1 MAKNIKRPIRFVARK
16 NTDPVGTVTEWGAW
30 RKGKKGIAKKTFPG
44 THAKKKTLT
53 NKSTNTSP
61 QRKILFTGLDK
72 ADFKMGNK
80 MLKVVR
86 EAVKKHGKENVTLI
100 HGGRTDVSKVDQ
112 NIEELGQYTGLKVEA
127 DPLQYSKYPK
137 NAAGART
144 QKRID
149 DPELEWYSFDKKGN
163 LSKKDKYQ
171 TYWKN
176 KYGDIGKETR
186 GGKLKFP
193 RSTVKDNKVIGKSTK
208 DTTKFKTLLDEIESD
223 TNPERRA
230 SGVRYAKNVDR
241 VTKENFGFNM
251 ITEKN
256 QDRIDFLEKDQGL
269 PSFKSEY
276 KTYDDF
282 EQTSYI
288 EDTSVLGREGQTEY
302 GGSGRLPSGFKAENK
317 GTLLTGKKK
326 VRDSG
331 NLTDRQILKK
341 NPYPQSSL
349 SQIVGSSEY
358 EDYKGLNQEGG
369 RKVEVKNS
377 LRQLTEVTDI
387 TEEAT
392 GEDKAKSGKGIER
405 HKTSHLLREQPIK
418 DRVELKRA
426 LKRAA
431 PVFQRIA
438 EAKKTA
444 RTSGNIPRRVRNLK
458 RIDKITRKLAKRIPD
473 RLAFDAAQ
481 PVESTTPARSSTV
494 QSSDLKNVPVPSASK
509 PEKDKLTR
517 AKIAKGPYGGIE
529 KQGTEQ
535 HYKGWSDRTKK
546 FQVKTA
552 NEQAAKSARNKGLLK
567 GLSNLGR
574 RLSRG
579 LGPLSV
585 IPMITGVIREEHER
599 KKRPFNILTDP
610 I

>member
-1 MAKNIKRPIRFVARK
+1 MAK
-16 NTDPVGTVTEWGAW
+16 
-30 RKGKKGIAKKTFPG
+30 
-44 THAKKKTLT
+44 
-53 NKSTNTSP
+53 
-61 QRKILFTGLDK
+61 KILFTGLDK

-86 EAVKKHGKENVTLI
+86 DLAKTHGKENLILI
-100 HGGRTDVSKVDQ
+100 HGGRPDKSIIDK
-112 NIEELGQYTGLKVEA
+112 NIISLGQHTGVKVQA
-127 DPLQYSKYPK
+127 DPLDYSIPK

-149 DPELEWYSFDKKGN
+149 DPDLDWHSFDSKGN
-163 LSKKDKYQ
+163 LSQKDKYQ

-176 KYGDIGKETR
+176 KYGDIGKETS

-208 DTTKFKTLLDEIESD
+208 DTSKFKTLLDEIESD

-230 SGVRYAKNVDR
+230 SGVRYAKNLDKW
-241 VTKENFGFNM
+241 TKENLNINM

-302 GGSGRLPSGFKAENK
+302 GGSGSLPSGFKAKNK
-317 GTLLTGKKK
+317 GTLLTEPTTVK
-326 VRDSG
+326 DSG

-349 SQIVGSSEY
+349 SQIAGSTEY
-358 EDYKGLNQEGG
+358 EDYKGQNQEGG
-369 RKVEVKNS
+369 RKIEVKNS
-377 LRQLTEVTDI
+377 LKQLTEVTDI

-405 HKTSHLLREQPIK
+405 HKTSHLIREQPIK
-418 DRVELKRA
+418 DRVEIKRT
-426 LKRAA
+426 LRRFA
-431 PVFQRIA
+431 PTFQRIA
-438 EAKKTA
+438 QAKVTAKK
-444 RTSGNIPRRVRNLK
+444 SSNIPRRVKNLK
-458 RIDKITRKLAKRIPD
+458 RIDAVARTLAKRIPD

-481 PVESTTPARSSTV
+481 PTESTTPARSSTV
-494 QSSDLKNVPVPSASK
+494 QSSGLKNVPVPSATK
-509 PEKDKLTR
+509 PEKEKLTR
-517 AKIAKGPYGGIE
+517 AKIAKGPHGGIE
-529 KQGTEQ
+529 KQGAQQ

-546 FQVKTA
+546 VQVKTA
-552 NEQAAKSARNKGLLK
+552 NQQAAKSVNFKGILK
-567 GLSNLGR
+567 GLSTLSR
-574 RLSRG
+574 RISRG
-579 LGPLSV
+579 LGPLSI
-585 IPMITGVIREEHER
+585 IPMITGVLREEHER
-599 KKRPFNILTDP
+599 KNRPFNILRDP